1 MRSIPR
7 KGQTNEDRCL
17 ETELLDPDLDAETH
31 CPEGDPTVVLN
42 EIVVDRGPNPT
53 MSIIELYAN
62 DEFLTPI
69 AADGVCVATPT
80 GSTAYSLAAGGSLC
94 HPALP
99 GMLVGSS
106 FSICPKS
113 YLTSRVQVT
122 VICAHALTFRPLILP
137 DSMVLRVGVPY
148 NARNSS
154 WVSFDGKKRTE
165 LHQGDYVTIVT
176 SQYPLPT
183 VQYRMDNMDWFDS
196 IRRTMNWGD
205 RVQQKPIS

>member
-1 MRSIPR
+1 
-7 KGQTNEDRCL
+7 
-17 ETELLDPDLDAETH
+17 
-31 CPEGDPTVVLN
+31 
-42 EIVVDRGPNPT
+42 
-53 MSIIELYAN
+53 
-62 DEFLTPI
+62 
-69 AADGVCVATPT
+69 
-80 GSTAYSLAAGGSLC
+80 
-94 HPALP
+94 
-99 GMLVGSS
+99 
-106 FSICPKS
+106 
-113 YLTSRVQVT
+113 
-122 VICAHALTFRPLILP
+122 
-137 DSMVLRVGVPY
+137 MVLRIGVPY